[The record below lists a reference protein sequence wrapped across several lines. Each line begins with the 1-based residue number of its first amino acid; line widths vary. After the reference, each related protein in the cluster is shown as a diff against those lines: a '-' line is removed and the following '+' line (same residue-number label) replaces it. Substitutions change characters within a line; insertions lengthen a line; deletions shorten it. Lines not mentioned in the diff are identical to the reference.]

1 MIRTILILV
10 LLTPLAACGETSPEP
25 APAPDAA
32 PVATEPASNPT
43 AQPAYVGRWAASPA
57 LCASRAWDF
66 RHDGLTAP
74 GDVACRFE
82 GVAALDDGYEIAAL
96 CTSQAP
102 PESRR
107 LSLDFGSAGRTM
119 SIQGG
124 PAGDALSLVRCAT

>member
-1 MIRTILILV
+1 MIRTILILA
-10 LLTPLAACGETSPEP
+10 LLTPLAACGETTPEP
-25 APAPDAA
+25 APAPDAPSVA
-32 PVATEPASNPT
+32 AEPVSNPT
-43 AQPAYVGRWAASPA
+43 AQPAYVGRWAANPA

-66 RHDGLTAP
+66 RHDGLSGP

-107 LSLDFGSAGRTM
+107 LSLDFGAGERTM

>member
-1 MIRTILILV
+1 MIRTILILA

-32 PVATEPASNPT
+32 SVVAEPVSNPT
-43 AQPAYVGRWAASPA
+43 AQPAYVGRWAANPA
-57 LCASRAWDF
+57 LCASRAWEF
-66 RHDGLTAP
+66 RHDGLSGP
-74 GDVACRFE
+74 SDVACRFE

-107 LSLDFGSAGRTM
+107 LSLDFGAGERTM